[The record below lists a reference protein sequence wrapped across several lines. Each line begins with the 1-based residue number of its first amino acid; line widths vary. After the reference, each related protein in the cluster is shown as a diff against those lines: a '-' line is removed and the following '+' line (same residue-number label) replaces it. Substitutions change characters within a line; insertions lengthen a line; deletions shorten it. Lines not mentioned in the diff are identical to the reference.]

1 MFESLG
7 LVAVVLA
14 VILIL
19 GAIVAGILLVRGR
32 SRSGPM
38 TDGMRIGI
46 LESIAVDARRR
57 LVLVRRDDVE
67 HLVMIGGPS
76 EFVVE
81 SNIGRIGAKPL
92 ADGEASA
99 AGQRAIKEAA
109 DRHGALPELSA
120 AAPAKFTFD
129 ETELLDGL
137 DLNASAPKLP
147 AAPDVH
153 RRREPAPIVTQTHSP
168 AQTPPG
174 AANDRGLGDA
184 GMRARPAGGPR
195 EGAREA
201 AQPET
206 PDWKRR
212 TEGTTTKP
220 ASGEQNGTAI
230 RRMSPIRP
238 SNDERVRPGSDE
250 RTRPNGEERSRP
262 EPRRISSTQ
271 ETAPAAEQTDSQR
284 NRLPQRPEMP
294 ATRQLPSVTTAAQP
308 ANGLSTEETDIEN
321 EIVRALGM
329 DAAAEPSQPAP
340 AAQPLTAKPAAGEPR
355 TRLGD
360 LADRLEEALAREVRS
375 AGQAKTRLDVDLDSF
390 GFDRERGRNAS
401 NADRPRPA
409 ETSATGQNAT
419 SRPAEPQREKPAS
432 GEPTD
437 MGKREGRVRP
447 EQRQAEQRQD
457 NPPVISLSAR
467 RREVS
472 DPLEDEMARLLGELT
487 DGGRR

>member
-1 MFESLG
+1 M
-7 LVAVVLA
+7 A
-14 VILIL
+14 
-19 GAIVAGILLVRGR
+19 
-32 SRSGPM
+32 
-38 TDGMRIGI
+38 DGMRIGV

-81 SNIGRIGAKPL
+81 SNIGRSGARPL
-92 ADGEASA
+92 ADSEASA

-109 DRHGALPELSA
+109 DRHGALPEPAA

-129 ETELLDGL
+129 ETELLQGL
-137 DLNASAPKLP
+137 DLSADASNPP
-147 AAPDVH
+147 AAPDVP

-174 AANDRGLGDA
+174 AANDQRGFGNS
-184 GMRARPAGGPR
+184 GMRVRPASASS
-195 EGAREA
+195 EGARET

-206 PDWKRR
+206 PEWKRR
-212 TEGTTTKP
+212 TDGTSARL
-220 ASGEQNGTAI
+220 ASGDTNGTGAI

-238 SNDERVRPGSDE
+238 ANEERVRPS
-250 RTRPNGEERSRP
+250 EERARSSSEERARP
-262 EPRRISSTQ
+262 EPRRIPSTQ
-271 ETAPAAEQTDSQR
+271 ETSPSTEQDSKR
-284 NRLPQRPEMP
+284 NRIPQRPEMP
-294 ATRQLPSVTTAAQP
+294 ATRQLPSVTAVAQP
-308 ANGLSTEETDIEN
+308 ANGPSTDEMDIEN

-329 DAAAEPSQPAP
+329 DTAPEVSEPAP
-340 AAQPLTAKPAAGEPR
+340 AAQPSTAKPAAGGEPR

-375 AGQAKTRLDVDLDSF
+375 AGHAKTRLDVDLDSF
-390 GFDRERGRNAS
+390 GFDRERGRNAA
-401 NADRPRPA
+401 NGDRPQPA
-409 ETSATGQNAT
+409 ETSASGDNAT
-419 SRPAEPQREKPAS
+419 SRSAEPAQRDKPAA
-432 GEPTD
+432 GEPAD
-437 MGKREGRVRP
+437 VAKRESRVRP

-467 RREVS
+467 RRETS